1 MMRMVAEIAVS
12 GTAAGVVGFVTVA
25 ISLLVTAPFP
35 ILNSVIPMLVGSATI
50 AVVMVYFEE
59 RIWQNDRETRVMER

>member
-1 MMRMVAEIAVS
+1 MRMLAEVAVS
-12 GTAAGVVGFVTVA
+12 SVAAGVCGFVTGA
-25 ISLLVTAPFP
+25 ISLLVTAPIP

-59 RIWQNDRETRVMER
+59 RIWQNDRDTRVRER